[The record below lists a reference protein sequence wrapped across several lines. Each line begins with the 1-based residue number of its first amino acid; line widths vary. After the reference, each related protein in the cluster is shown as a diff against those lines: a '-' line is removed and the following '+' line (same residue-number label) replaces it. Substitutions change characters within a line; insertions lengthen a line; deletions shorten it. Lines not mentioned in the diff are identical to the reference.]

1 MTDELHLSRRQF
13 VRYLSAGA
21 ASAYLGGCAAAPTK
35 EKPAGPAQ
43 STPPP
48 SDTKPKSRRRGYSPA
63 RTDLIDRDAFGR
75 LAEITIDAA
84 TADHTFVSLEDRAG
98 DTTRFAANRI
108 AENDGAR
115 QQTLSIQVAFGQQ
128 SGTAT
133 TTDLSDEAVRDAV
146 RQAEETAKASP
157 EDPEYLPPLPPQRY
171 PVLPTLRMETAAAGR
186 GRRIAEAQRAIELCQ
201 AEGLEATGWVSTVV
215 RAVGLAADT
224 GLLAYEQRGRAEFSL
239 TAGGENSTGVA
250 RSANRSIDDLGVVA
264 RTRVAI
270 ETAKRSAE
278 PREIPAGR
286 YTVILA
292 PSAVAGLLGPMLR
305 VADARTYHA
314 GGSPYAGK
322 LGERIID
329 QRLTLQNR
337 PDHPALLGNG
347 FDRQGLPSDSH
358 TWIERGVLKRLN
370 YDRFMAKEH
379 GVEPSYLPDAV
390 HLSGEGPAG
399 DAVDDLIAS
408 VERGI
413 LVSDLC
419 DIACANDANFAL
431 TGMTRNGTFLIKDG
445 QVTTGLIDLRWHE
458 SPLQTFNRVV
468 AFTAPTEAAGDYGK
482 MLLPAITIRDFQFT
496 SVART

>member
-1 MTDELHLSRRQF
+1 MIYGERVSRREF
-13 VRYLSAGA
+13 VRYASAGA
-21 ASAYLGGCAAAPTK
+21 ASAFLGGCAAPPTR
-35 EKPAGPAQ
+35 

-63 RTDLIDRDAFGR
+63 RTDLIDRDAFSR
-75 LAEITIDAA
+75 LAEIALDAA

-98 DTTRFAANRI
+98 GTTRFDANQVI
-108 AENDGAR
+108 ENDDAR
-115 QQTLSIQVAFGQQ
+115 QQTLSVQAAFGQQ
-128 SGTAT
+128 SGNAA

-146 RQAEETAKASP
+146 RRAEEIAKASP
-157 EDPEYLPPLPPQRY
+157 EDLEHLPPLPPQRY
-171 PVLPTLRMETAAAGR
+171 PVLPTLRMETAAAGPGWR
-186 GRRIAEAQRAIELCQ
+186 LAEAQRAIELCR
-201 AEGLEATGWVSTVV
+201 AEGLAAAGSVSTVV
-215 RAVGLAADT
+215 HAVGLAADT
-224 GLLAYEQRGRAEFSL
+224 GLLAYEQRGRAEFTL
-239 TAGGENSTGVA
+239 TAGGENSTGAA

-292 PSAVAGLLGPMLR
+292 PSAVAGLLGPLLR
-305 VADARTYHA
+305 VADARSYHA
-314 GGSPYAGK
+314 GSSPYAGK
-322 LGERIID
+322 LGQRIID

-347 FDRQGLPSDSH
+347 FDQQGLPSDSH

-379 GVEPSYLPDAV
+379 GVEPSYRPDAV

-399 DAVDDLIAS
+399 ETVEDLIAS

-419 DIACANDANFAL
+419 DIRPVNGTGLAL
-431 TGMTRNGTFLIKDG
+431 TGTTCNGTFLVEDG
-445 QVTTGLIDLRWHE
+445 QVATGLIDFRWHE
-458 SPLQTFNRVV
+458 SPLQAFNRIA
-468 AFTAPTEAAGDYGK
+468 AFTTPIEAAGDYGK
-482 MLLPAITIRDFQFT
+482 MLLPAMTIRDFEFT
-496 SVART
+496 NVART